1 MSEFHSPCTVPV
13 LDLGELP
20 LAPES
25 LTVERVKR
33 LPAPA
38 KVELQALLDELSAK
52 VELARKTFHAALDEL
67 YGEQARTQLHE
78 AGKDTGTVHLSDGPL
93 SLTVEIRKTVI
104 WTQTGPDGLAAI
116 AQRIA
121 DGGDDPAE
129 YIDIKYAVSERKFE
143 SWPETLKA
151 PFRKARTVK
160 PGKPTFRLQL
170 NGEER

>member
-1 MSEFHSPCTVPV
+1 MREFHSPCTVPV
-13 LDLGELP
+13 LDAGELP
-20 LAPES
+20 LALES
-25 LTVERVKR
+25 LTVERIKH
-33 LPAPA
+33 LSAPA
-38 KVELQALLDELSAK
+38 KVELQALLDGLSAK
-52 VELARKTFHAALDEL
+52 VELARKMFHAALDEL
-67 YGEQARTQLHE
+67 YGEQAHSQLHE
-78 AGKDTGTVHLSDGPL
+78 TGKDTGTVHLSDGPL

-104 WTQTGPDGLAAI
+104 WTQTGPDSLAAI

-143 SWPETLKA
+143 AWPETLKA